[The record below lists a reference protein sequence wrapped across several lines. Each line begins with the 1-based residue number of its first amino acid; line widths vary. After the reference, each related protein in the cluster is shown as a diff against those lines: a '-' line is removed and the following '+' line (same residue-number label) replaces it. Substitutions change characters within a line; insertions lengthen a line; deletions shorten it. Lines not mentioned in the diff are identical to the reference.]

1 MWHYESN
8 EFSIGQKFMK
18 ERYRILVGKSVEN
31 YHLEHRDGN
40 GRITLKYNLGRYYE
54 NMK

>member
-1 MWHYESN
+1 M
-8 EFSIGQKFMK
+8 GQTFMG

-31 YHLEHRDGN
+31 YSLEHREGN
-40 GRITLKYNLGRYYE
+40 GRITLKYNFGRYYE